1 MLIAEK
7 FKRDEFSF
15 LQQVVHILD
24 KVESSQDPQEVNK
37 LNDRFKRCHRILDE
51 LPVMASKTFIV
62 TGASRGIGRSATL
75 FMVKNFQNNILA
87 ISRSKDDL
95 ANLKQHVEVDLNL
108 KDKLEIVVGDVAEE
122 AIIDEAINKC
132 LNKWKRIDGVVS
144 NAGVIEPLG
153 KIFDTNL
160 EDWKRYGNGGN
171 IIFTSSGAAVKAFY
185 GLGAYCSSKTALNM
199 LVKTLSIEE
208 DIITSIAI
216 RPGAVNT
223 AMQKI
228 IREKGDNTMS
238 KNDHEN
244 YVKLYEDNELLSP
257 DEPGYVISSLINGN
271 KNEIHK
277 FSGRFISWNDEAK
290 KIEKKKQF

>member
-1 MLIAEK
+1 MT
-7 FKRDEFSF
+7 
-15 LQQVVHILD
+15 
-24 KVESSQDPQEVNK
+24 
-37 LNDRFKRCHRILDE
+37 
-51 LPVMASKTFIV
+51 SKTFIV

-160 EDWKRYGNGGN
+160 EDWKRCFDVNFFSNVLLIQKILPHLRDTIKNGGNGGN
-171 IIFTSSGAAVKAFY
+171 IIFTSSGAAVKACY
-185 GLGAYCSSKTALNM
+185 GWGAYCSSKTALNM

-216 RPGAVNT
+216 RPGVVNT
-223 AMQKI
+223 AMQKF

-244 YVKLYEDNELLSP
+244 YIKLYEDNELLSP

-277 FSGRFISWNDEAK
+277 FSGRFISWNDEALNNFNNK
-290 KIEKKKQF
+290 

>member
-1 MLIAEK
+1 MT
-7 FKRDEFSF
+7 
-15 LQQVVHILD
+15 
-24 KVESSQDPQEVNK
+24 
-37 LNDRFKRCHRILDE
+37 
-51 LPVMASKTFIV
+51 SKTFIV

-153 KIFDTNL
+153 
-160 EDWKRYGNGGN
+160 NGGN
-171 IIFTSSGAAVKAFY
+171 IIFTSSGAAVKACY
-185 GLGAYCSSKTALNM
+185 GWGAYCSSKTALNM

-216 RPGAVNT
+216 RPGVVNT
-223 AMQKI
+223 AMQKF

-244 YVKLYEDNELLSP
+244 YIKLYEDNELLSP

-277 FSGRFISWNDEAK
+277 FSGRFISWNDEALNNFNNK
-290 KIEKKKQF
+290 